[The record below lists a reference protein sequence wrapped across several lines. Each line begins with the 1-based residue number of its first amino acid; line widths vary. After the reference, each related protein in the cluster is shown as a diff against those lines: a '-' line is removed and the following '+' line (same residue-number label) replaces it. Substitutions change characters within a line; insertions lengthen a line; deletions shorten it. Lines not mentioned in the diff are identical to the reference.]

1 MTSIAEPP
9 TTEATMSGNVA
20 TTIAPATVTQVPT
33 PAERDA
39 NRIRFETELEFVQ
52 CLANPF
58 YLQCRSRQLLSPTRI
73 GSSPVE
79 GAHDRCGVLTLA
91 QQGLFDQPT
100 FLNYLRY
107 LLYFRDDP
115 RYSRFLQYP
124 SSLEHL
130 SLLTAP
136 DPAGQSFRNAWSEQP
151 LMAQEWA
158 GKMVARWAEWRERET
173 LLGGGGNGSEAGS
186 GSLFR
191 SLRPREGESSSMTA
205 VERRPPPSQ
214 VEAACAASLRLLVSC
229 ALP

>member
-1 MTSIAEPP
+1 
-9 TTEATMSGNVA
+9 MSGNVA

-58 YLQCRSRQLLSPTRI
+58 YLQS
-73 GSSPVE
+73 
-79 GAHDRCGVLTLA
+79 LA

-136 DPAGQSFRNAWSEQP
+136 DPAGQSFRNAWREQP

-186 GSLFR
+186 GAGG
-191 SLRPREGESSSMTA
+191 EGGKA
-205 VERRPPPSQ
+205 NG
-214 VEAACAASLRLLVSC
+214 AA
-229 ALP
+229 P